1 MLFTQHWQR
10 FRQPHL
16 KPKNWPPS
24 RQCHAAVMISD
35 VHVMVV
41 GGRDKHYN
49 NIADSWLFNIDT
61 TTWTKVSYWSS
72 CDLTLT
78 QSDLL
83 SMI

>member
-1 MLFTQHWQR
+1 
-10 FRQPHL
+10 
-16 KPKNWPPS
+16 
-24 RQCHAAVMISD
+24 MISD